1 MNIGTIKQ
9 NDAGVFVGKISTLA
23 ISIVI
28 ALRAVQSSNPKA
40 PKYEVLALSE
50 ARAWVQVG
58 ALFELAANATGEAF
72 LNGKIEDP
80 SLAAPLYI
88 SAFRQEDGS
97 YNVVWSRPN
106 RRRELP
112 AGLAPRAE
120 EGLPPLPGEGAAAS
134 TAPVEGLGESTASAS
149 FGGEGQGSGRGKRRQ
164 GAEAPEMAG
173 AD

>member
-28 ALRAVQSSNPKA
+28 ALRAVQSNNPKA
-40 PKYEVLALSE
+40 PKYEVLALSD

-88 SAFRQEDGS
+88 SAFRQDDGS

-106 RRRELP
+106 RRRDVP
-112 AGLAPRAE
+112 AGLAPKADD
-120 EGLPPLPGEGAAAS
+120 GLPPLPGDGEGAGGGV
-134 TAPVEGLGESTASAS
+134 TEGLGESSAEAG
-149 FGGEGQGSGRGKRRQ
+149 FGGDGQGGKRRQ
-164 GAEAPEMAG
+164 RAAAPEPAT